1 MNPPLRSARDREAI
15 LEGLADGTIEIL
27 CSDHA
32 PHCDYEKEVEFD
44 YAPFGITGL
53 ETELALSLM
62 QLVHA
67 KRLSLPDLIAKFT
80 VNPARLL
87 NLNKGTLSAGADAD
101 VTVFDPD
108 ANGFLTAR
116 RRPANRPTVHFT
128 AGNSKAGPW
137 PRLSLES
144 GSGLNKTNWSRSND
158 RIQIRTMKKIVIVLL
173 AATALGRVNAAES
186 TWLTD
191 LPKAEAQAKAES
203 KIVLMD
209 FTGSDWC
216 GWCIKFKKE
225 VLDTAEFQDY
235 AAKNVVLVELDY
247 PSKKVQSA
255 ELKKANAAL
264 KDQYNIHGYPTLVV
278 LDKDGKEIGRQVGYS
293 KGGPQAFIARL
304 EKFKAKG

>member
-1 MNPPLRSARDREAI
+1 
-15 LEGLADGTIEIL
+15 
-27 CSDHA
+27 
-32 PHCDYEKEVEFD
+32 
-44 YAPFGITGL
+44 
-53 ETELALSLM
+53 
-62 QLVHA
+62 
-67 KRLSLPDLIAKFT
+67 
-80 VNPARLL
+80 
-87 NLNKGTLSAGADAD
+87 
-101 VTVFDPD
+101 
-108 ANGFLTAR
+108 
-116 RRPANRPTVHFT
+116 
-128 AGNSKAGPW
+128 
-137 PRLSLES
+137 
-144 GSGLNKTNWSRSND
+144 
-158 RIQIRTMKKIVIVLL
+158 MKKIVIVLL

-264 KDQYNIHGYPTLVV
+264 KDQYDIHGYPTLVV